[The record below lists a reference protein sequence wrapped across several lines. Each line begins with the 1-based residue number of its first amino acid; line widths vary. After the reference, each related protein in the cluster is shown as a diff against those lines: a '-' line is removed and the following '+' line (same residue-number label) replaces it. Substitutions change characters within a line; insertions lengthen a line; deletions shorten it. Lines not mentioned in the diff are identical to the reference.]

1 MTAEAEQKQFWDI
14 YEQILME
21 NGEPFFLA
29 PNGEA
34 DGAPCRYVQRNGE
47 NSFADRRIG
56 VDFIPRSKTVIYGV
70 FLDNDAGLFR
80 SLLGRKA
87 AIERELGF
95 RCTWQY
101 DEEKGV
107 YRIVCEAEIDPFD
120 RNGYAGAIENSI
132 FSLTKFWE
140 VFTPLFE
147 REEKSKTR
155 CKEEHVVKTLRTGD
169 LFRGSN
175 FTDMLNNA
183 LGTRYKQFMK
193 CWISL
198 KALGGREEGR
208 FWLVFMDGSVHG
220 VHKNYLWRNILSPDG
235 NTIEEECV
243 AEDRSEIALHVPQ
256 GEVRVALRRDPFAS
270 DDKYLCEFVG
280 VFRIAGYRENK
291 DSFVRIYK
299 KIADTY
305 SF

>member
-1 MTAEAEQKQFWDI
+1 MTAEAEQKHFWDI

-140 VFTPLFE
+140 VFTPP
-147 REEKSKTR
+147 
-155 CKEEHVVKTLRTGD
+155 LRA
-169 LFRGSN
+169 RGKIEN
-175 FTDMLNNA
+175 QMQG
-183 LGTRYKQFMK
+183 GTRRENTQNRRSFPRIKLYRYAQQRPGYPLQAVYEMLDQPE
-193 CWISL
+193 S
-198 KALGGREEGR
+198 ARRQGGRQILAGLYGR
-208 FWLVFMDGSVHG
+208 
-220 VHKNYLWRNILSPDG
+220 
-235 NTIEEECV
+235 
-243 AEDRSEIALHVPQ
+243 
-256 GEVRVALRRDPFAS
+256 LRARRP
-270 DDKYLCEFVG
+270 
-280 VFRIAGYRENK
+280 
-291 DSFVRIYK
+291 
-299 KIADTY
+299 
-305 SF
+305 